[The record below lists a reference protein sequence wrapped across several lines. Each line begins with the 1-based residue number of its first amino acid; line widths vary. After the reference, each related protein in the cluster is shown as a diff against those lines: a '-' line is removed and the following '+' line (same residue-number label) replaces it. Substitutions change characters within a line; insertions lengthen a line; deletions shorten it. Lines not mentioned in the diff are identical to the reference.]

1 MQVFGFKEP
10 ALISANHKM
19 PEILPAEI
27 ENEPLPVAEEKRP
40 QGSDH
45 SNSTQSEIILFET
58 PLVSCEQPRNSGQ
71 ASSSWLEPILESS
84 TTASPELQG
93 SQTPVFGAPTQG
105 FQNQFEDDPWQVSE
119 EYTAPVPNHIPR
131 MTHRHQSLQF
141 DCGAILWR
149 PYTKEGIPGT
159 NLDPCKISPFVK
171 P

>member
-84 TTASPELQG
+84 TTVTPEVQG
-93 SQTPVFGAPTQG
+93 SQTPVFGVPTQDFNLKMTLG
-105 FQNQFEDDPWQVSE
+105 KFLKNILLR
-119 EYTAPVPNHIPR
+119 TLTTLPVWRTDANLC
-131 MTHRHQSLQF
+131 SLITMLCF
-141 DCGAILWR
+141 GVH
-149 PYTKEGIPGT
+149 YTKEGIPGM
-159 NLDPCKISPFVK
+159 NLDP
-171 P
+171 